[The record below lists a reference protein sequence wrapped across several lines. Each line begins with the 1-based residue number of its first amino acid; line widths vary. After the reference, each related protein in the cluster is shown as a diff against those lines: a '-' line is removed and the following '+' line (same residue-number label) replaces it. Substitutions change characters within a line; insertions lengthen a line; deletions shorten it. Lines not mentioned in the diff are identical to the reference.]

1 MTVQP
6 PAERP
11 APGYYPDPS
20 IPGFVRYWDGEAWTP
35 GSARPAPVDGA
46 PLPPPPR
53 AARGGV

>member
-20 IPGFVRYWDGEAWTP
+20 IPGFVRYWDGDAWTP
-35 GSARPAPVDGA
+35 GSARPAPQDGA
-46 PLPPPPR
+46 P
-53 AARGGV
+53 